1 METEYYALYDTKSE
15 KYLTGQISTDWDNLE
30 NGDDRQIVQ
39 ISQTL
44 YRFIESHSD
53 SSEQFVDLTDYQP
66 KILKF
71 PFINLEINPEKLER
85 SNHLQEELKK
95 SNCHECD

>member
-1 METEYYALYDTKSE
+1 METEYYAVYDTKAE
-15 KYLTGQISTDWDNLE
+15 KYLTSQISTDWDNLE

-39 ISQTL
+39 ISETL

-66 KILKF
+66 EIPKL
-71 PFINLEINPEKLER
+71 PFINLEINHEKLER
-85 SNHLQEELKK
+85 SNHL
-95 SNCHECD
+95 

>member
-1 METEYYALYDTKSE
+1 METEYYAVYDTKAE

-39 ISQTL
+39 ISETL
-44 YRFIESHSD
+44 YQFIESHSD

-66 KILKF
+66 EIPKL
-71 PFINLEINPEKLER
+71 PFINLEINTEKLKR
-85 SNHLQEELKK
+85 SNELWEKTEARK
-95 SNCHECD
+95 SRDL